1 MGLPNKQPPIRIS
14 LPTLT
19 SDQEATVINLRQET
33 DALASWPTGERLR
46 ALQRIIPRV
55 QVEAVLAHT
64 GHDRAVCRRLPGWF
78 MVWFLLA
85 LGVCCRDC
93 YRQIFRWLQPYRP
106 GAVPGRSTLCEARQ
120 RLGMAPLR
128 VLAAQVIQLLGQPS
142 TPGAF
147 YRGMRT
153 MALDGFV
160 LDVADTPANARAF
173 GRPGR
178 GRAPGAFPQ
187 VRRLA
192 LCETGSPVLWRF
204 LLKPLR
210 HSEVKMAPYLVRQL
224 QAEMLLLWDR
234 NFLTYSTVSAVLARK
249 SHLLARIPSN
259 RIFEPLQVLPD
270 GSYLSKLYRTS
281 ADRYRDRNGLVVRI
295 LEYTFDDPGRPGTGE
310 HQRLLTTLLDA
321 ELDSATPLICLYHER
336 WEEELTLD
344 EVKTHQCECPVL
356 RRQTPAGVVQEVYGL
371 MLAHYLVRV
380 LMQEAAATQ
389 DLDPQRVSF
398 TTTLK
403 ILRCRLPECPASQR
417 GCRQWYSRLV
427 QEIAEEVIEPR
438 RHRINPRVSKRKMSK
453 WPKKRPW
460 HRLSPQPTKPF
471 EQTIVMCH

>member
-1 MGLPNKQPPIRIS
+1 
-14 LPTLT
+14 
-19 SDQEATVINLRQET
+19 
-33 DALASWPTGERLR
+33 
-46 ALQRIIPRV
+46 
-55 QVEAVLAHT
+55 
-64 GHDRAVCRRLPGWF
+64 
-78 MVWFLLA
+78 MVWFLIA
-85 LGVCCRDC
+85 LGLCCRDC

-120 RLGMAPLR
+120 RLGLAPLR
-128 VLAAQVIQLLGQPS
+128 VLTAQVIQLLGQSS

-173 GRPGR
+173 GRPGS

-187 VRRLA
+187 VRLLA
-192 LCETGSPVLWRF
+192 LCETGSHVLWRF

-210 HSEVKMAPYLVRQL
+210 HSEVKMAPYLLRQL

-234 NFLTYSTVSAVLARK
+234 NFLNYSTVSAVLAQG
-249 SHLLARIPSN
+249 SHLVARIPSN
-259 RIFEPLQVLPD
+259 RLFAPLQVLPD

-295 LEYTFDDPGRPGTGE
+295 LEYTLDDPARPGTGE
-310 HQRLLTTLLDA
+310 RQRLLTTLLDA
-321 ELDSATPLICLYHER
+321 ELDPAKTLVCLYHER

-344 EVKTHQCECPVL
+344 EVKTHQRERPVL
-356 RRQTPAGVVQEVYGL
+356 RSQTPAGVVQEVYGL
-371 MLAHYLVRV
+371 LLAHYLVRV

-389 DLDPQRVSF
+389 NLDPRRVSF
-398 TTTLK
+398 TATLK

-417 GCRQWYSRLV
+417 GCRRWYHRLV
-427 QEIAEEVIEPR
+427 QEIAEEILDPR
-438 RHRINPRVSKRKMSK
+438 RNRINPRVIKRKMSN

-460 HRLSPQPTKPF
+460 HRLSPQPAKPF
-471 EQTIVMCH
+471 EQAIVMRH